1 MLNKVRPNIL
11 WAISLIAI
19 LGIVISWMGWRMG
32 AEGLMSGA
40 GIGAIVGIGNLAGKI
55 MEGE

>member
-1 MLNKVRPNIL
+1 
-11 WAISLIAI
+11 LIAI

-32 AEGLMSGA
+32 DEGLMSGA